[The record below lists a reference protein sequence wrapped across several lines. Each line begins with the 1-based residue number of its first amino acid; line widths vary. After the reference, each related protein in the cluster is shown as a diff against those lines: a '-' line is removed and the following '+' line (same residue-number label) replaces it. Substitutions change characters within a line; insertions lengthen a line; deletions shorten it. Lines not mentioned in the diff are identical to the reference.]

1 LYYIQGRQLT
11 ADDIELIRRLMAEHP
26 DWHRSRLSIELCPFF
41 EIARRTLL
49 SVGIKL
55 NIKTIRRLYLNMNE
69 KTIEHR
75 HRIALSDADGV
86 ENRTL
91 FVCIDGGRLRERRT
105 KRGRRPAGQKRQ
117 GTILTDGNRRRSS
130 FNG

>member
-55 NIKTIRRLYLNMNE
+55 NITTIRRLYLNMNE
-69 KTIEHR
+69 KQLNTG
-75 HRIALSDADGV
+75 IALPCRMPTVLKTALCLSALTEAVCVSAGPNAADV
-86 ENRTL
+86 
-91 FVCIDGGRLRERRT
+91 
-105 KRGRRPAGQKRQ
+105 RPGKSARVPY
-117 GTILTDGNRRRSS
+117 
-130 FNG
+130 